1 MMNETILENREDLEW
16 LRDVHAVDI
25 FKWSGRN
32 QGRAVC
38 AIIHGNED
46 CPERVELFDRNHY
59 RAKPFRVYVLNEETR
74 VLEIEGEGK

>member
-1 MMNETILENREDLEW
+1 MNTTILEDKQDLEW
-16 LRDVHAVDI
+16 LRDVHGVDI
-25 FKWSGRN
+25 FKDSGRN

-59 RAKPFRVYVLNEETR
+59 KAKPFRVYVLNEETR
-74 VLEIEGEGK
+74 VLEIEEAGE